1 MGYTASRR
9 SLPCLSAERYDPAY
23 LPFRY
28 HYPHMRCLPTHV
40 LTVALLLCLAGDAPA
55 QSSFDLVGSL
65 ELPEINTK
73 KLKPALS
80 DRWRLEGYALRFSN
94 PFIGLGTD
102 PAGRR
107 VLVTRYPETDLPT
120 GYYTITADAKK
131 PEADGPAASLSPD
144 GHSYRGDS

>member
-1 MGYTASRR
+1 
-9 SLPCLSAERYDPAY
+9 
-23 LPFRY
+23 
-28 HYPHMRCLPTHV
+28 MRPVPTYV
-40 LTVALLLCLAGDAPA
+40 LAGTLLLCLASDASS
-55 QSSFDLVGSL
+55 QSSFELAAGL
-65 ELPEINTK
+65 ELPELNTK

-120 GYYTITADAKK
+120 GYYTLTADAKK